1 MPIANLDRLRP
12 RRFNWQLEIGNWKF
26 LLLGHLRRMRTV
38 FFEHARGRKFPQLV
52 AHHVL
57 GDENGIEGLSVV
69 HQKCVADKVRRYHR
83 TPRPGLDRFFRARRI
98 HLVDLLKKMRLNEG
112 PFL

>member
-1 MPIANLDRLRP
+1 
-12 RRFNWQLEIGNWKF
+12 
-26 LLLGHLRRMRTV
+26 MRTV
-38 FFEHARGRKFPQLV
+38 FFEHARGRKFAQLV

-83 TPRPGLDRFFRARRI
+83 APRPGLDRLFRARRI
-98 HLVDLLKKMRLNEG
+98 HLVDLLQEMRLDEG
-112 PFL
+112 SFL